1 MEFLTD
7 LVEPGDVGAGSWR
20 PEGSVLKM
28 MSCSWGWER

>member
-28 MSCSWGWER
+28 MCWER